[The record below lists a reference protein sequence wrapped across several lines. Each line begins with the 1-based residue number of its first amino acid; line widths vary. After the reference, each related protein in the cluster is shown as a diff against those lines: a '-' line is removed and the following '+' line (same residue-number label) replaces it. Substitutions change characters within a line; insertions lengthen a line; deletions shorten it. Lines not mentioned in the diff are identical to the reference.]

1 MERLNDMG
9 NKKKKYYVVWAGH
22 QPGIYQTWAECKT
35 HTEGF
40 PSAEFKS
47 FKTLEEAETGLQER
61 ELIDPQSRPNNN
73 SYCVDAA
80 CSGNPGPLEYRG
92 VNTATREEI
101 FKQGPFENGTNN
113 IGEFLAVVHALA
125 LFKNKGIQQ
134 PIYSDSVVAIG
145 WINKKHCK
153 TTIEQDESNQKLFEL
168 MTRAEQWLNTNTYV
182 NKILKWHT
190 HLWGEIPADFGR
202 K

>member
-1 MERLNDMG
+1 MERLDN
-9 NKKKKYYVVWAGH
+9 
-22 QPGIYQTWAECKT
+22 
-35 HTEGF
+35 
-40 PSAEFKS
+40 
-47 FKTLEEAETGLQER
+47 
-61 ELIDPQSRPNNN
+61 
-73 SYCVDAA
+73 
-80 CSGNPGPLEYRG
+80 RG

-113 IGEFLAVVHALA
+113 IGEFFAIVHALA

-134 PIYSDSVVAIG
+134 PIYSDSAVAIG
-145 WINKKHCK
+145 WIYKKQCK

-168 MTRAEQWLNTNTYV
+168 MTRAEHWLDINTYP

>member
-1 MERLNDMG
+1 MG
-9 NKKKKYYVVWAGH
+9 RKKKKFYVVWAGH
-22 QPGIYQTWAECKT
+22 QPGIYLTWAECKAQT
-35 HTEGF
+35 DGF
-40 PSAEFKS
+40 PSTEFKS
-47 FKTLEEAETGLQER
+47 FKSLEEAKKALKER
-61 ELIDPQSRPNNN
+61 VLISPQSKPNKN

-80 CSGNPGPLEYRG
+80 CSGNPGPVEYRG
-92 VNTATREEI
+92 VNTATGEEI

-113 IGEFLAVVHALA
+113 IGEFLAIIHALA
-125 LFKNKGIQQ
+125 LFKKKNIQQ
-134 PIYSDSVVAIG
+134 PIYSDSAVAIG

-168 MTRAEQWLNTNTYV
+168 MMRAEYWLNKNTYT